1 MEQDTNTNSFPAL
14 DSCTFLFRGEQ
25 KRTLGGLPIAQQTF
39 DRPWKHACSAVMD
52 NNNIKKTLR
61 NWLREV
67 LIQAMSHVQK
77 DSTQSAHSE
86 EPDKSQ
92 RVWKAEIGL
101 SRVGINAASSG
112 SP

>member
-1 MEQDTNTNSFPAL
+1 MPSKPL
-14 DSCTFLFRGEQ
+14 ISYGSML
-25 KRTLGGLPIAQQTF
+25 AQQVWITI
-39 DRPWKHACSAVMD
+39 
-52 NNNIKKTLR
+52 IKKKLR

-67 LIQAMSHVQK
+67 LIQAMPHVQK

-92 RVWKAEIGL
+92 RVWKAEIGV
-101 SRVGINAASSG
+101 SRVGIDAASSG